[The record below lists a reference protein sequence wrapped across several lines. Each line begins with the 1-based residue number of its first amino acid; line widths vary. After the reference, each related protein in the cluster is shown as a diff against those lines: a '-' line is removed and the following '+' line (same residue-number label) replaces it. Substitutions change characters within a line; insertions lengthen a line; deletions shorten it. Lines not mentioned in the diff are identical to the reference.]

1 MGLLEVFYAPE
12 KLFAEVGKTGSW
24 RLPFIAAVVLTLLVT
39 FANSTV
45 IDQGTI
51 LRNQLESNPRIAEQL
66 GQERIEQMVRDAN
79 SPAAKIRTYILAPI
93 AAGVVTLILAGIFF
107 GLAQVASAGTT
118 FKKVLGITAYSS
130 WAHGL
135 VAGVG
140 GWIVL
145 KMMDDPSSADM
156 YNLIKL
162 NPTLFMN
169 KAESSKVF
177 YSIASSLDLVSFW
190 MIFLLGLGI
199 SKVSNRMS
207 IAKGLT
213 IVLIPWIIYVLGKA
227 GLAALF

>member
-1 MGLLEVFYAPE
+1 VGLLEVFYAPE
-12 KLFAEVGKTGSW
+12 KIFAEVGKTASW
-24 RLPFIAAVVLTLLVT
+24 RLPFIAGIVLTLIIT
-39 FANSTV
+39 FANSGV

-51 LRNQLESNPRIAEQL
+51 LRNQLEANPRIAEQL
-66 GQERIEQMVRDAN
+66 GQERIDQMVRDAN
-79 SPAAKIRTYILAPI
+79 SPSAKIRTYVLAPI

-135 VAGVG
+135 VAGIG
-140 GWIVL
+140 GWVVL
-145 KMMDDPSSADM
+145 RMMDDPSGAEMS
-156 YNLIKL
+156 NLIKL
-162 NPTLFMN
+162 NPTLFMD
-169 KAESSKVF
+169 KAESSKAL

-207 IAKGLT
+207 LGKGLI
-213 IVLIPWIIYVLGKA
+213 IVLIPWAIYVLGKA
-227 GLAALF
+227 GFATLF